1 MKFHAICEA
10 IKNHKI
16 KLVHY
21 CSEHQF
27 DDILTEALPRA
38 RFERLTGLLGMS
50 AKNIKEEC

>member
-10 IKNHKI
+10 IKNHEI

-27 DDILTEALPRA
+27 DDILTEALPKA

-50 AKNIKEEC
+50 AKNTKEEC